1 MLNTLNQPL
10 SSSNHRELRANNESG
25 VPRHA
30 GGLVQ
35 ESERDS
41 NRDSL
46 PSRRRVTGFRAVFL
60 VPGALGKS
68 ARAAPWRAFRE
79 PQLPLRGV
87 VDESFVTKCLEHIPD
102 GSEYVLAETVR
113 RVYGRHSFFHCG
125 SGESHAELRDD
136 LEESC
141 GAPVAVGLYPPV
153 LEESVDVIR
162 AVVPD
167 ADGVVR
173 AGPY

>member
-1 MLNTLNQPL
+1 MSYAPTTNLEFLGTLEDWFRSQNEILIEIRYRRGAGSRDFELFSSFQAL
-10 SSSNHRELRANNESG
+10 SERVREL
-25 VPRHA
+25 P
-30 GGLVQ
+30 
-35 ESERDS
+35 
-41 NRDSL
+41 
-46 PSRRRVTGFRAVFL
+46 
-60 VPGALGKS
+60 PGACIT
-68 ARAAPWRAFRE
+68 AFME

-102 GSEYVLAETVR
+102 GSEYLLAETVR